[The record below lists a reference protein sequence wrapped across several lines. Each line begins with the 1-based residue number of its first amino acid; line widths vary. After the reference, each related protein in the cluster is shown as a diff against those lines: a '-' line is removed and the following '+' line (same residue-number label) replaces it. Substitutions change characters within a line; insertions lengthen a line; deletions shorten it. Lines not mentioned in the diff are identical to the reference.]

1 MRRFKTRG
9 SGDENEPV
17 RPVRAYDMCS
27 LRFLW
32 LFVLKNMKKR
42 AHVVVL
48 LRYFLF
54 SSIDSS
60 EEGVFKPP
68 LEELKDLSSFSP
80 TRRVFSSVSPMGEAC
95 PWLSLMGGGLGSS
108 CKAWSCIN
116 TKDTSYIPGLQL
128 FITSVSNLYIAL
140 CIYLLKI
147 WGLTLTMR
155 R

>member
-27 LRFLW
+27 LRFLC
-32 LFVLKNMKKR
+32 LFVLKNMKKGT
-42 AHVVVL
+42 HVVVL

-68 LEELKDLSSFSP
+68 LEEL
-80 TRRVFSSVSPMGEAC
+80 
-95 PWLSLMGGGLGSS
+95 
-108 CKAWSCIN
+108 
-116 TKDTSYIPGLQL
+116 
-128 FITSVSNLYIAL
+128 
-140 CIYLLKI
+140 
-147 WGLTLTMR
+147 
-155 R
+155 